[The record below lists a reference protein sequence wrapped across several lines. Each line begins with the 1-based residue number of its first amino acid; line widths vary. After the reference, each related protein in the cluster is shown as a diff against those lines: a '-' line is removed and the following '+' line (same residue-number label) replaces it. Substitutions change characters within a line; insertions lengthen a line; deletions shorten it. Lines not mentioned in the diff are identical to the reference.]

1 MSKNSFSNIFNKYYI
16 SSIFIILAIG
26 TVASFLTYKKVST
39 NTQEELLRKVS
50 IIANSLNIE
59 EVKSLKGIS
68 SDINN
73 PNYISV
79 KNKLQKI
86 KSLDDKNSFIYLW
99 TYREGN
105 NVVFLVDSEPTTSTD
120 YSPPGQIYDEATELD
135 KNVLLGVV
143 KNGIEFS
150 EDRWGHWLTALVPI
164 LDENQNIIAV
174 LGIDMNSKIYYDA
187 VYTTVAIPVIST
199 IFVLIIIIIGLIL
212 QKKENEYLALK
223 EKLLS
228 TARHDLRAPLTGIAW
243 LTESVLNNKDKLDQE
258 IPNIEIVHKKINEL
272 IININKI
279 IEQK

>member
-187 VYTTVAIPVIST
+187 VYTTVAIPVLST